1 MQKYVFT
8 PCYDGCKH
16 TSKTQGSGFGKL
28 FGYISGNNTNK
39 TKIAMT
45 SPVYIEKKSGENSMA
60 FVLPEKF
67 SNGEHSST

>member
-1 MQKYVFT
+1 MMA
-8 PCYDGCKH
+8 KH

-60 FVLPEKF
+60 FVLQKNF
-67 SNGEHSST
+67 RMGTLLYLTTLH